1 MRLALALVVA
11 VIVAACAVEQSS
23 SLGGFVR
30 GDSARAAQVA
40 YDVEV
45 ILQGVNQARDS
56 AQRVARD
63 IHLTD
68 PGTAQP
74 PVTR

>member
-1 MRLALALVVA
+1 MRLLLALVVV

-23 SLGGFVR
+23 PVGGFVR
-30 GDSARAAQVA
+30 GDNARAAQVA
-40 YDVEV
+40 YDAEV
-45 ILQGVNQARDS
+45 ILQGMNQARDS

-63 IHLTD
+63 IHRSD